1 MFLVP
6 LDLGVVEGRV
16 VLTRYPSYLMFAAI
30 FISVTAI
37 QTDLKLNGF
46 IVSNLFKN
54 PVFFTLIISVL
65 STYGIWLIAS
75 LLMFDPWHMVTSL
88 VQYLLLSPTF
98 TNILNVYAFC
108 NTHDISWGT
117 KGDDKAEALPSVS
130 TKDGQGKTDLP
141 DEGDLNAQYE
151 KELLAFGRKEVKVK
165 AVPTPAQLE
174 EKQLDY
180 YRGVRTVVVLVWMI
194 GNFALAALVL
204 STAGLEKLV
213 PSTSKE
219 ASLNTRA
226 TIYMAA
232 VLYSVA
238 ALSAIKFLGAM
249 WFLIVRMF
257 RGV

>member
-1 MFLVP
+1 
-6 LDLGVVEGRV
+6 
-16 VLTRYPSYLMFAAI
+16 MFAAV
-30 FISVTAI
+30 FISVKAI
-37 QTDLKLNGF
+37 QADISDGF
-46 IVSNLFKN
+46 SVSDLFKN
-54 PVFFTLIISVL
+54 QVFYTLIVSVM

-75 LLMFDPWHMVTSL
+75 LLMFDPWHMFTSL
-88 VQYLLLSPTF
+88 VQYMLLTPTF

-117 KGDDKAEALPSVS
+117 KGDDKPDKLPSVN

-151 KELLAFGRKEVKVK
+151 RELQVFARKPIKEVK
-165 AVPTPAQLE
+165 ALTPSQLD

-194 GNFALAALVL
+194 TNFALAALVL
-204 STAGLEKLV
+204 STAGLEKIT
-213 PSTSKE
+213 PSDASESK
-219 ASLNTRA
+219 RA

-238 ALSAIKFLGAM
+238 VLSGFKFLGAM
-249 WFLIVRMF
+249 WFLVVRMF